1 MDVTSRELPMFP
13 LGMVVFPHQQLG
25 LYVFEARYQQMLA
38 DLDTESRFGTC
49 LIARGSEVGGG
60 DERLSIGTVVE
71 VLAAQPFDDGRTLIL
86 IEGVHCCEVTT
97 WLEDAPYPR
106 AIVRERLCVDCG
118 IDPVLLK
125 STESTVR
132 ALRALQSEVNA
143 DECIQSNCS
152 MDADPKV
159 RSWQLCSMTPMSM
172 LDQFKVLSLSDP
184 SDRLRL
190 LAEIC
195 CERYGDYQRMLAVDS
210 SHRSL
215 N

>member
-1 MDVTSRELPMFP
+1 MTSRELPMFP

-38 DLDTESRFGTC
+38 DLGAERRFGTC

-106 AIVRERLCVDCG
+106 AMVRERLCVDCG

-152 MDADPKV
+152 MDADPRV

-195 CERYGDYQRMLAVDS
+195 CERYGDYQRMLAIDA
-210 SHRSL
+210 SHPSL

>member
-1 MDVTSRELPMFP
+1 M
-13 LGMVVFPHQQLG
+13 
-25 LYVFEARYQQMLA
+25 
-38 DLDTESRFGTC
+38 
-49 LIARGSEVGGG
+49 
-60 DERLSIGTVVE
+60 
-71 VLAAQPFDDGRTLIL
+71 
-86 IEGVHCCEVTT
+86 
-97 WLEDAPYPR
+97 
-106 AIVRERLCVDCG
+106 VRERLCVDCG
-118 IDPVLLK
+118 IDPILLK

-195 CERYGDYQRMLAVDS
+195 CERYGDYQRMLAIDS
-210 SHRSL
+210 SHPSL

>member
-1 MDVTSRELPMFP
+1 MEVTSRELPMFP

-38 DLDTESRFGTC
+38 DLGDERHFGTC

-97 WLEDAPYPR
+97 WLDDAPYPR
-106 AIVRERLCVDCG
+106 AMVRERLCVDCG
-118 IDPVLLK
+118 IDPELLR

-184 SDRLRL
+184 NSRLRL

-195 CERYGDYQRMLAVDS
+195 CERYGDYQRMLAIDS
-210 SHRSL
+210 SDHSL